1 MPFPVKVK
9 AALAGLTVAGGAA
22 AAALLGPAGPA
33 VGQASQPVQ
42 VQIQVSSPATLVAKG
57 AAADVSVTASCSGSS
72 VSSGQISVSLTERAG
87 AVIASGGQSSTID
100 CTGTPA
106 TVVLVVPANGRP
118 YKKGTAIANGAIFA
132 CTTTFGS
139 CANQQVTATIEIGG

>member
-1 MPFPVKVK
+1 MLFPVKVK

-22 AAALLGPAGPA
+22 AAALLGAGPA

-42 VQIQVSSPATLVAKG
+42 VEIQVNSPATLVAKG
-57 AAADVSVTASCSGSS
+57 AAADVSVTASCSGTS

-87 AVIASGGQSSTID
+87 SVIASGGQSSVID
-100 CTGTPA
+100 CTGMPENVT
-106 TVVLVVPANGRP
+106 LVVPANVRP
-118 YKKGTAIANGAIFA
+118 YKKGTAIANASIFA

-139 CANQQVTATIEIGG
+139 CANQQVTATIEIDG

>member
-1 MPFPVKVK
+1 MLFPVKVK
-9 AALAGLTVAGGAA
+9 AALAGLAIAGGAA

-42 VQIQVSSPATLVAKG
+42 VQIQVNSPATLVAKG
-57 AAADVSVTASCSGSS
+57 AAADVSVTANCSGTS

-87 AVIASGGQSSTID
+87 DVIAAGGQSAMVN
-100 CTGTPA
+100 CTGTPD
-106 TVVLVVPANGRP
+106 TVTLVVPANVRP
-118 YKKGTAIANGAIFA
+118 FKKGTAIANAAIFA

-139 CANQQVTATIEIGG
+139 CANQQVTATIEIDG